1 MLQVSL
7 VSEKKCVDAWSVRVL
22 TSQVCAAGADGAA
35 VCEGDSGGPL
45 LALSEDGVWEQ
56 GAVVSSGSSICG
68 DTKPSFFTLINQEIL
83 DWIKNNMRDKLLKRP
98 S

>member
-7 VSEKKCVDAWSVRVL
+7 VTKKDCRDAWSVPVL
-22 TSQVCAAGADGAA
+22 TSQVCAAGDGGAA

-45 LALSEDGVWEQ
+45 LALSEGGVWEQ

-68 DTKPSFFTLINQEIL
+68 DPKPSFFTLINKEIL
-83 DWIKNNMRDKLLKRP
+83 DWIKNNMSDKLSKRP